1 MILSDEKCDFL
12 ESIASFLSPKDVELV
27 FVDSKEMQEINLEQR
42 KQDKTTD
49 VLSFPLEN
57 IDESLP
63 LGSVVIN
70 VDLAKE
76 KAKELGHSYKEEI
89 SLLFIH
95 AMLHLLGFDHENDNG
110 EMREKEKELIEYFN
124 LPKSL
129 IVRTL

>member
-1 MILSDEKCDFL
+1 KCDFL

-70 VDLAKE
+70 VDLAK
-76 KAKELGHSYKEEI
+76 
-89 SLLFIH
+89 
-95 AMLHLLGFDHENDNG
+95 
-110 EMREKEKELIEYFN
+110 
-124 LPKSL
+124 
-129 IVRTL
+129 

>member
-76 KAKELGHSYKEEI
+76 KAKELGHSYEEEI

-110 EMREKEKELIEYFN
+110 EMR
-124 LPKSL
+124 
-129 IVRTL
+129 